1 MHDLCEASLKCD
13 WVFLKKQAHDL
24 KSVGGGLGF
33 PQITKVAARIE
44 FAMAKRDI
52 QEVRS
57 LLDELDAL
65 TKRIVDYDY
74 SVSAAQ

>member
-1 MHDLCEASLKCD
+1 
-13 WVFLKKQAHDL
+13 
-24 KSVGGGLGF
+24 
-33 PQITKVAARIE
+33 
-44 FAMAKRDI
+44 MAKKDI

-74 SVSAAQ
+74 SVSAVQ